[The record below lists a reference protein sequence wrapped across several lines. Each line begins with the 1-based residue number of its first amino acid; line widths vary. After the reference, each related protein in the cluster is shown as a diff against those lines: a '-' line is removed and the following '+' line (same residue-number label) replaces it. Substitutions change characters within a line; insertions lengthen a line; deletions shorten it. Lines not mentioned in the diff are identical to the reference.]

1 MPATPDSD
9 STAFRFL
16 RQHLTRRRLS
26 QLDLRL
32 KLELALL
39 AALIMGF
46 VFWQVRGAF
55 ASIAFQGGPGTVVSA
70 LSITWLTLALIT
82 GGFLAVRH
90 AHRLRTRPPGPAWL
104 SLPARDRTLARH
116 LAWDS
121 GVVAAWTVVPGIGI
135 WSASW
140 GYVPWTW
147 SVALAP
153 PLAFVL
159 FGAGWLGTW
168 TGERIAT
175 LGARRV
181 RGVSG
186 VAAVLTESGTAARS
200 RRRGPAR
207 WAQRPAW
214 LALSLKDLRITLRV
228 GSVRRHLATSLLFWI
243 LSALAW
249 RLPSPPH
256 MRDLEWVSAF
266 ILALL
271 GSAALGEWLV
281 SLSGADPFQTLRSLP
296 VGVGQVWFARAALAV
311 FATTALLTFHALAAS
326 GLTPHALRLFMVW
339 VGGATLAIAALAV
352 NYGVTLF
359 PRADIAQRLLG
370 LSLGLAVAASLMI
383 PLLGWIVLLSAVLHS
398 ARRLSRW
405 SRLEEA

>member
-1 MPATPDSD
+1 MRATPDSD

-16 RQHLTRRRLS
+16 RHHLTRRRLS

-32 KLELALL
+32 KLELGLL

-55 ASIAFQGGPGTVVSA
+55 ASVAFQGGAGTVVSA
-70 LSITWLTLALIT
+70 LAITWLGLALIS
-82 GGFLAVRH
+82 GGFVAVRH

-104 SLPARDRTLARH
+104 SLPASERALARH

-121 GVVAAWTVVPGIGI
+121 GVVAAWTVVPGVGI
-135 WSASW
+135 WCAAW

-147 SVALAP
+147 SLALVL

-159 FGAGWLGTW
+159 LGACWMGTW
-168 TGERIAT
+168 VGERIAM
-175 LGARRV
+175 LGARRAP
-181 RGVSG
+181 GVHG
-186 VAAVLTESGTAARS
+186 LAAVLSESGASARA

-207 WAQRPAW
+207 WTSRPGW
-214 LALSLKDLRITLRV
+214 MALSLKDLRITLRV

-296 VGVGQVWFARAALAV
+296 VGLGQVWFARAALALA
-311 FATTALLTFHALAAS
+311 ATAGLLTLHAAAAS
-326 GLTPHALRLFMVW
+326 GLTPHALRLFLVW

>member
-1 MPATPDSD
+1 
-9 STAFRFL
+9 
-16 RQHLTRRRLS
+16 
-26 QLDLRL
+26 
-32 KLELALL
+32 
-39 AALIMGF
+39 
-46 VFWQVRGAF
+46 
-55 ASIAFQGGPGTVVSA
+55 
-70 LSITWLTLALIT
+70 
-82 GGFLAVRH
+82 
-90 AHRLRTRPPGPAWL
+90 
-104 SLPARDRTLARH
+104 
-116 LAWDS
+116 
-121 GVVAAWTVVPGIGI
+121 
-135 WSASW
+135 
-140 GYVPWTW
+140 
-147 SVALAP
+147 
-153 PLAFVL
+153 
-159 FGAGWLGTW
+159 
-168 TGERIAT
+168 
-175 LGARRV
+175 
-181 RGVSG
+181 
-186 VAAVLTESGTAARS
+186 
-200 RRRGPAR
+200 
-207 WAQRPAW
+207 
-214 LALSLKDLRITLRV
+214 
-228 GSVRRHLATSLLFWI
+228 VRRHLATSLLFWI

-296 VGVGQVWFARAALAV
+296 VGLGQVWFARAALALA
-311 FATTALLTFHALAAS
+311 ATAGLLTLHAAAAS
-326 GLTPHALRLFMVW
+326 GLTPHALRLFLVW